1 MNEDRVTQ
9 PVTAIERSPGEIA
22 LSPAALGREQVE
34 LIKRTICKGATDDE
48 LHLFV
53 SAANRLRLDPFARQ
67 IFAVKRWD
75 SKEKREVMAIQV
87 SIDGF
92 RLVAERTGQYRGQ
105 TAPQWCGADGVWC
118 DVWLSDKPPA
128 ASRVG
133 VHREGFAE
141 PLVRV
146 ARYASYVQT
155 KQDGD
160 PNRMWATMPDV
171 MLAKCAEALALR
183 TAFPNELSG
192 VYTADEMGQA
202 EIEKAAPLQQP
213 RRSEQP
219 AKKDAPPIDAEIVG
233 EKVTIANVA
242 EKSGKSA
249 KGTAWTLFVITTS
262 DGREFTTFD
271 KGIGEAARD
280 AVETSATVEISF
292 HTVPGKKT
300 PLLDSF
306 VQVADESPS
315 EDEVS

>member
-1 MNEDRVTQ
+1 M
-9 PVTAIERSPGEIA
+9 
-22 LSPAALGREQVE
+22 E

-118 DVWLSDKPPA
+118 DVWLSEKPPA

-202 EIEKAAPLQQP
+202 EIEKAPPLQQP
-213 RRSEQP
+213 RRAANLQP
-219 AKKDAPPIDAEIVG
+219 TGRGTTDASAEKPIDAEIVG

-280 AVETSATVEISF
+280 AVETSTTVEISF
-292 HTVPGKKT
+292 HLVPGKNT

-306 VQVADESPS
+306 VPVADEAQG